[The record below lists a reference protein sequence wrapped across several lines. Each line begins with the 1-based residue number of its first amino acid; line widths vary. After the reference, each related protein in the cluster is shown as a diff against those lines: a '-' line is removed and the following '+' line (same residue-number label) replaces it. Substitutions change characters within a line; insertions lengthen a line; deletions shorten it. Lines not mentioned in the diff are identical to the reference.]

1 MVEGRLEHMTNWS
14 APFRSGLS
22 AASVPINAKVSVP
35 GSKSATNRALIL
47 AAISKTPSVLRKPLF
62 SRDTEL
68 MVKGLKSLGCKIT
81 EIKTS
86 EGFDYHVTPQ
96 QLTGPTQIDVGNA
109 GTVMRFLPPIA
120 AMATGLIYFD
130 GDARSH
136 ERPLEPVIKALEQL
150 GVSIEHGNKYRLPL
164 TLNGSG
170 HVKGGEVEID
180 ASASS
185 QFVSALLL
193 LGPATDN
200 GITVKHIGK
209 SLPSLPH
216 IEMTIQ
222 MLKQFGAVV
231 EVDKNIWSV
240 KSGSLTGQDLTIEPD
255 LSNAAPFMA
264 AAMICGGSVEILDW
278 PKSTTQPGDQL
289 RNIFASM
296 GARIEQTGEGL
307 KISAGSA
314 ISGIDIDLHD
324 VGELTPSIAAVAAL
338 ASSQSTL
345 RGIAH
350 LRLHETDRLAALA
363 NEINNLGGD
372 VTEGPGELLIKP
384 AKLVASQIFKSY
396 EDHRM
401 ATAGAIIGLAV
412 KDLIVENI
420 ETTKKTLP
428 DFPGM
433 WQEMLNGK

>member
-62 SRDTEL
+62 SRDTDL
-68 MVKGLKSLGCKIT
+68 MVKGLKSLGCKIV

-96 QLTGPTQIDVGNA
+96 LLTGPTQIDVGNA

-170 HVKGGEVEID
+170 RVKGGEVEID

-185 QFVSALLL
+185 QFVSSLLL

-289 RNIFASM
+289 RNIFTSM

-314 ISGIDIDLHD
+314 INGIDIDLHD

-412 KDLIVENI
+412 KDLSVENI

>member
-1 MVEGRLEHMTNWS
+1 
-14 APFRSGLS
+14 
-22 AASVPINAKVSVP
+22 VPINAKVSVP

-62 SRDTEL
+62 SRDTDL
-68 MVKGLKSLGCKIT
+68 MVKGLKSLGCKIA

-120 AMATGLIYFD
+120 ATATGLIYFD

-170 HVKGGEVEID
+170 RVKGGEVEID

-314 ISGIDIDLHD
+314 INGIDIDLHD

-412 KDLIVENI
+412 KDLSVENI

>member
-1 MVEGRLEHMTNWS
+1 
-14 APFRSGLS
+14 
-22 AASVPINAKVSVP
+22 VPINAKVSVP

-62 SRDTEL
+62 SRDTDL
-68 MVKGLKSLGCKIT
+68 MVKGLKSLGCKIV

-170 HVKGGEVEID
+170 RVKGGEVEID

-185 QFVSALLL
+185 QFVSSLLL

-289 RNIFASM
+289 RNIFTSM

-314 ISGIDIDLHD
+314 INGIDIDLHD

-372 VTEGPGELLIKP
+372 VIEGPGELLIKP

-412 KDLIVENI
+412 KDLSVENI

>member
-1 MVEGRLEHMTNWS
+1 VEGRLVHMTNWS
-14 APFRSGLS
+14 APFRSGITS
-22 AASVPINAKVSVP
+22 ASQPLKAKISIP

-47 AAISKTPSVLRKPLF
+47 AAISKTPSRLRKPLS
-62 SRDTEL
+62 SRDADL
-68 MVKGLKSLGCKIT
+68 MVKGLRSLGCKIN
-81 EIKTS
+81 EIKTT
-86 EGFDYHVTPQ
+86 EGFDYEITPQ
-96 QLTGPTQIDVGNA
+96 KLSGPCQIDVGNA

-120 AMATGLIYFD
+120 SLATGLVHFD

-150 GVSIEHGNKYRLPL
+150 GISIEHGNKYRLPL
-164 TLNGSG
+164 TINGSG
-170 HVKGGEVEID
+170 QINGGGIQID

-185 QFVSALLL
+185 QFISALLL
-193 LGPATDN
+193 LGPATKN
-200 GITVKHIGK
+200 GLTVKHTGK
-209 SLPSLPH
+209 SLPSMPH

-222 MLKQFGAVV
+222 MLRKFGAIV
-231 EVDKNIWSV
+231 EVDQNSWTIR
-240 KSGSLTGQDLTIEPD
+240 SGELHGQDLTIEPD

-264 AAMICGGSVEILDW
+264 AAMVCGGSVEILDW
-278 PKSTTQPGDQL
+278 PKSTSQPGDQL
-289 RNIFASM
+289 RDIFAKM
-296 GARIEQTGEGL
+296 GARIEQNGEGL
-307 KISAGSA
+307 KIFGSGE
-314 ISGIDIDLHD
+314 INGIDIDLHD
-324 VGELTPSIAAVAAL
+324 VGELTPTIAAVAAL
-338 ASSQSTL
+338 ASSPSTL
-345 RGIAH
+345 RGIGH

-384 AKLVASQIFKSY
+384 TNLVASQIFKSY

-428 DFPGM
+428 NFPGM

>member
-1 MVEGRLEHMTNWS
+1 M
-14 APFRSGLS
+14 
-22 AASVPINAKVSVP
+22 PINAKVSVP

-62 SRDTEL
+62 SRDTDL
-68 MVKGLKSLGCKIT
+68 MVKGLRSLGCKIV

-86 EGFDYHVTPQ
+86 EGFDYHVTPR
-96 QLTGPTQIDVGNA
+96 QLTGPIQIDVGNA

-314 ISGIDIDLHD
+314 INGIDIDLHD

-412 KDLIVENI
+412 KDLSVENI

>member
-1 MVEGRLEHMTNWS
+1 MEGRLIHMTNWS
-14 APFRSGLS
+14 APFRDGLS
-22 AASVPINAKVSVP
+22 AASAPINAKIRVP

-47 AAISKTPSVLRKPLF
+47 AAISKTPSILRKPLS
-62 SRDTEL
+62 SRDTDL
-68 MVKGLKSLGCKIT
+68 MVRGLKSLGCKI
-81 EIKTS
+81 EEVKTVS
-86 EGFDYHVTPQ
+86 SFDYHVTPQ
-96 QLTGPTQIDVGNA
+96 RLTGPTQIDVGNA

-120 AMATGLIYFD
+120 ALATGLIYFD
-130 GDARSH
+130 GDVRSH

-170 HVKGGEVEID
+170 RIKGGQVEID

-185 QFVSALLL
+185 QFISALLL

-200 GITVKHIGK
+200 GITVKHIEK

-222 MLKQFGAVV
+222 MLRQFGAVV
-231 EVDKNIWSV
+231 EVDKNTWSV
-240 KSGSLTGQDLTIEPD
+240 KPGPLTGQDLTIEPD

-296 GARIEQTGEGL
+296 GAKIEQTTAGL
-307 KISAGSA
+307 KISGGNT
-314 ISGIDIDLHD
+314 INGIDIDLHD

-384 AKLVASQIFKSY
+384 TKLVASQIFKSY

>member
-1 MVEGRLEHMTNWS
+1 
-14 APFRSGLS
+14 
-22 AASVPINAKVSVP
+22 VPINAKVSVP

-47 AAISKTPSVLRKPLF
+47 AAVSKTPSVLRKPLF
-62 SRDTEL
+62 SRDTDL
-68 MVKGLKSLGCKIT
+68 MVEGLKSLGCKIV

-170 HVKGGEVEID
+170 RVKGGEVEID

-185 QFVSALLL
+185 QFVSSLLL

-289 RNIFASM
+289 RNIFTSM

-314 ISGIDIDLHD
+314 INGIDIDLHD

-412 KDLIVENI
+412 KDLSVENI

>member
-1 MVEGRLEHMTNWS
+1 MTNWS
-14 APFRSGLS
+14 APFRDGLS
-22 AASVPINAKVSVP
+22 AASAPINAKIRVP

-47 AAISKTPSVLRKPLF
+47 AAISKTPSILRKPLS
-62 SRDTEL
+62 SRDTDL
-68 MVKGLKSLGCKIT
+68 MVRGLKSLGCKI
-81 EIKTS
+81 EEVKTVS
-86 EGFDYHVTPQ
+86 SFDYHVTPQ
-96 QLTGPTQIDVGNA
+96 RLTGPTQIDVGNA

-120 AMATGLIYFD
+120 ALATGLIYFD
-130 GDARSH
+130 GDVRSH

-170 HVKGGEVEID
+170 RIKGGQVEID

-185 QFVSALLL
+185 QFISALLL

-222 MLKQFGAVV
+222 MLRQFGAVV
-231 EVDKNIWSV
+231 EVDKNTWSV
-240 KSGSLTGQDLTIEPD
+240 KPGPLTGQDLTIEPD

-296 GARIEQTGEGL
+296 GAKIEQTTAGL
-307 KISAGSA
+307 KISGGNT
-314 ISGIDIDLHD
+314 INGIDIDLHD

-384 AKLVASQIFKSY
+384 TKLVASQIFKSY

>member
-1 MVEGRLEHMTNWS
+1 MTNWS
-14 APFRSGLS
+14 APFRSGITS
-22 AASVPINAKVSVP
+22 ASQPLKAKISIP

-47 AAISKTPSVLRKPLF
+47 AAISKTPSRLRKPLS
-62 SRDTEL
+62 SRDADL
-68 MVKGLKSLGCKIT
+68 MVKGLRSLGCKIN
-81 EIKTS
+81 EIKTT
-86 EGFDYHVTPQ
+86 EGFDYEITPQ
-96 QLTGPTQIDVGNA
+96 KLSGPCQIDVGNA

-120 AMATGLIYFD
+120 SLATGLVHFD

-150 GVSIEHGNKYRLPL
+150 GISIEHGNKYRLPL
-164 TLNGSG
+164 TINGSG
-170 HVKGGEVEID
+170 QINGGGIQID

-185 QFVSALLL
+185 QFISALLL
-193 LGPATDN
+193 LGPATKN
-200 GITVKHIGK
+200 GLTVKHTGK
-209 SLPSLPH
+209 SLPSMPH

-222 MLKQFGAVV
+222 MLRKFGAIV
-231 EVDKNIWSV
+231 EVDQNSWTIR
-240 KSGSLTGQDLTIEPD
+240 SGELHGQDLTIEPD

-264 AAMICGGSVEILDW
+264 AAMVCGGSVEILDW
-278 PKSTTQPGDQL
+278 PKSTSQPGDQL
-289 RNIFASM
+289 RDIFAKM
-296 GARIEQTGEGL
+296 GARIEQNGEGL
-307 KISAGSA
+307 KIFGSGE
-314 ISGIDIDLHD
+314 INGIDIDLHD
-324 VGELTPSIAAVAAL
+324 VGELTPTIAAVAAL
-338 ASSQSTL
+338 ASSPSTL
-345 RGIAH
+345 RGIGH

-384 AKLVASQIFKSY
+384 TNLVASQIFKSY

-428 DFPGM
+428 NFPGM

>member
-62 SRDTEL
+62 SRDTDL
-68 MVKGLKSLGCKIT
+68 MVKGLKSLGCKIV

-170 HVKGGEVEID
+170 RVKGGEVEID

-185 QFVSALLL
+185 QFVSSLLL

-222 MLKQFGAVV
+222 MLKQFGAAV

-289 RNIFASM
+289 RNIFTSM

-314 ISGIDIDLHD
+314 INGIDIDLHD

-412 KDLIVENI
+412 KDLSVENI